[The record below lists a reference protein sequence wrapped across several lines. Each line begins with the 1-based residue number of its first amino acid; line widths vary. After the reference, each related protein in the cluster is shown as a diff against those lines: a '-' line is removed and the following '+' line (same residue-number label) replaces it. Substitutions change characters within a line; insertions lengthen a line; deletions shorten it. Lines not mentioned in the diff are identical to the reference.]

1 MIHYAPS
8 FALVRTIV
16 GVAAAAA
23 LVGGCTSGKNT
34 RSDVVAKASETQANE
49 LLGKVKTLEGEWTL
63 TGPDGK
69 PGSIIFKTSSA
80 GSVVRETMFP
90 GQPHEM
96 TNVYHMDGPTCV
108 VTHYCAAG
116 NQPRMRAAKL
126 DGQSIA
132 FEFDSV
138 TNLTA
143 SDEPFMG
150 AMKLTFVD
158 QNNLKQT
165 WKHYVGGKVDNEF
178 TFDLHRKN

>member
-1 MIHYAPS
+1 MTHCDRS

-16 GVAAAAA
+16 GIAAAA
-23 LVGGCTSGKNT
+23 VFIGGCASGKHT
-34 RSDVVAKASETQANE
+34 RSDVVAKASETQTNE

-63 TGPDGK
+63 TGPDGQ
-69 PGSIIFKTSSA
+69 PGSIVFKTSSA

-126 DGQSIA
+126 DG
-132 FEFDSV
+132 
-138 TNLTA
+138 
-143 SDEPFMG
+143 
-150 AMKLTFVD
+150 
-158 QNNLKQT
+158 
-165 WKHYVGGKVDNEF
+165 
-178 TFDLHRKN
+178 